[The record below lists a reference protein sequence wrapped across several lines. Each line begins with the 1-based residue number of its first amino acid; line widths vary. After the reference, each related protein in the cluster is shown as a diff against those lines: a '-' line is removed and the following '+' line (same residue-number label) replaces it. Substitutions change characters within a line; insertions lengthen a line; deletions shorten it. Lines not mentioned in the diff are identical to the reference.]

1 MISRELGSA
10 ELASLQNALSRIPL
24 SPKSNQGPL
33 FESFFS
39 SLMQALGCDSYS
51 ALDPETDRVIEFQG
65 QFFKAECRYKTKSR
79 LTAAEIR
86 EFIERVRSGPA
97 SIVGILATNSTATR
111 TAPRYVLRATPHQVL
126 IMDRDDIE
134 SLLSGQEGFADF
146 LRRKN
151 VAAAGGRF
159 PGLDRAVS
167 KPSHEDYSSALVA
180 TATPTFL
187 VGGKPTPYITNR
199 AKGPGCLVFTPI
211 WYRGSERSY
220 VLETSPDS
228 CEKISDLA
236 RILYEFGQT
245 FGGTSGGAFTVTQNQ
260 WSWHGFG
267 ALGFLNC
274 LREQQV
280 RYKNVGL
287 ESFHHSETAL
297 FVDEVRMG
305 GWRDCIFWLSAQPST
320 YGDSLSYV
328 VCGFLFSELPFDT
341 RNFQQFFESVGPVPD
356 GYETWEGDK
365 TKHFHLKRDQ
375 EVRSLGYVLAAEKP
389 KSWVK
394 GLLTAG
400 SEIDFEDRSRD
411 SQGSVES
418 KGWVGE
424 ALSHSRVWIS
434 ELRGWHPLGH
444 NPPPRYQMVSIRT
457 VDVPAPG
464 FGGAIADIMIGS
476 IFD

>member
-199 AKGPGCLVFTPI
+199 ATGPLQERGARKLSSLGNSTFRG
-211 WYRGSERSY
+211 RGSNGGMEG
-220 VLETSPDS
+220 LH
-228 CEKISDLA
+228 ILA
-236 RILYEFGQT
+236 FSAAVNIWRLAQLRLLRLPLFGIAVRHSKLPTIL
-245 FGGTSGGAFTVTQNQ
+245 
-260 WSWHGFG
+260 
-267 ALGFLNC
+267 
-274 LREQQV
+274 
-280 RYKNVGL
+280 
-287 ESFHHSETAL
+287 
-297 FVDEVRMG
+297 
-305 GWRDCIFWLSAQPST
+305 
-320 YGDSLSYV
+320 
-328 VCGFLFSELPFDT
+328 
-341 RNFQQFFESVGPVPD
+341 
-356 GYETWEGDK
+356 
-365 TKHFHLKRDQ
+365 
-375 EVRSLGYVLAAEKP
+375 
-389 KSWVK
+389 
-394 GLLTAG
+394 
-400 SEIDFEDRSRD
+400 
-411 SQGSVES
+411 
-418 KGWVGE
+418 
-424 ALSHSRVWIS
+424 
-434 ELRGWHPLGH
+434 
-444 NPPPRYQMVSIRT
+444 
-457 VDVPAPG
+457 
-464 FGGAIADIMIGS
+464 
-476 IFD
+476 